1 MRPHPIRR
9 PARKLR
15 ELGAAAMMLAAS
27 AVAFA
32 PKAQA
37 VTLTFATNTAPN
49 NLRGLAETIF
59 LEELAAQSDGEI
71 EVVPYW
77 GSSLM
82 DGREILGG
90 VRDGVADMGFV
101 NINYYPNRLLLNS
114 AFMLFPRGPV
124 SYEDR
129 MSVFRSTYEEIPEL
143 ADELAEEGVKLV
155 YLYGVMPFAGTFTK
169 DVSSLEGFAGL
180 RMRASS
186 RWYLNLLDAVGATPV
201 SVPWSECYQ
210 ALQTGAIDSV
220 FTNLDGIH
228 RASLDEVAPNVFIME
243 QLWVPTPFLI
253 TINEAKWESLS
264 DAEKEAFAK
273 AWESAEAKF
282 AERYGTLFDEVVSA
296 QKDAGYNVSFASDE
310 EAATFASLPAVET
323 NRETWLTEAKD
334 AGAEAPEAT
343 LEKLETLISKSI
355 GNGG

>member
-1 MRPHPIRR
+1 MRTTPIHIAMRSVR
-9 PARKLR
+9 SI
-15 ELGAAAMMLAAS
+15 GAAAALMAS
-27 AVAFA
+27 ATLLPGGAEA
-32 PKAQA
+32 T
-37 VTLTFATNTAPN
+37 TLTFATNTAPN
-49 NLRGLAETIF
+49 NLRGIAETIF
-59 LEELAAQSDGEI
+59 IEELAAQSNGEI

-114 AFMLFPRGPV
+114 SFMLFPRGPV

-129 MSVFRSTYEEIPEL
+129 MTVFRSAYSDIPDL
-143 ADELAEEGVKLV
+143 ADELSEEGVKVV

-169 DVSSLEGFAGL
+169 DVSSLEGFDGL
-180 RMRASS
+180 RIRASS

-228 RASLDEVAPNVFIME
+228 RASLDEVAPNVFIMN
-243 QLWVPTPFLI
+243 QLWLPTPFLI
-253 TINEAKWESLS
+253 TINEAKWEGLS
-264 DAEKEAFAK
+264 DAEKDAFAK
-273 AWESAEAKF
+273 AWDSAEKKF
-282 AERYGTLFDEVVSA
+282 AEKYGAMFDEVVKA
-296 QKDAGYNVSFASDE
+296 QKDAGYKVTFATDE
-310 EAATFASLPAVET
+310 EADAFANLPQVAA
-323 NRETWLTEAKD
+323 NRETWISEAKD
-334 AGAEAPEAT
+334 AGATDPEAT
-343 LEKLETLISKSI
+343 LEKLKGLISASL
-355 GNGG
+355 GN